1 MRNKLNRQAAII
13 LAILMLALPGSL
25 IAREK
30 RGATLIITL
39 KDGNIAEGELI
50 AVKPGSLLL
59 LAGKDESVPLAEIR
73 SIRVVRKSRALIGG
87 FCGLAAGV
95 ALTAVLAADT
105 DYGPFDPATSLLFGA
120 LFIPSGIGA
129 GAGAGALAGKDKV
142 FQLERMSETE
152 VRTAL
157 IYLRKKART
166 GTHR

>member
-1 MRNKLNRQAAII
+1 MKNKLSQPAAII

-30 RGATLIITL
+30 RGATVIITL
-39 KDGNIAEGELI
+39 KDGHQIEGELI
-50 AVKPGSLLL
+50 SVKPDSLLL
-59 LAGKDESVPLAEIR
+59 LAGRDESVPLAEIR

-105 DYGPFDPATSLLFGA
+105 DYGPFDSATSLLFGA
-120 LFIPSGIGA
+120 LFIPSGIGV

-142 FQLERMSETE
+142 IRLEGMTDPQ
-152 VRTAL
+152 VRAAL
-157 IYLRKKART
+157 VYLRKKARI
-166 GTHR
+166 HKAS